1 MLLILL
7 YILVYNLSPFLV
19 IAQRPRQLFQP
30 SIFFK
35 MASSEGPSHFTVHVF
50 LNHDPMIARAL
61 LPDLFADFPE
71 SAWKLPPL
79 VEFPR
84 RPLEGP
90 DAVAAMSANP
100 RDVLGR
106 YVLSE
111 PVARGTTFLQLSGRV
126 EREFALLRK
135 HQGQFTIFPQHY
147 SEDCGYAPW
156 HDRPLPW
163 DATLADVCA
172 FDLDALETGAEMY
185 ETHAFVLQLVLE
197 TKAAALA
204 RVVGVLFLDE
214 EIGEPHRL
222 FRQLF
227 NRYDS
232 FWHCHGRQ
240 LQGSQLEVTLVD
252 WRRARAAHAYLAR
265 QRDTGR
271 LGPQNDELSRKTR
284 RVEEIRELKGR
295 VGLSPLDSMNLGIEL
310 NSNLL
315 PRVMQIEAN
324 EANGREQLRDLSVFV
339 TQWEDWIAH
348 GEFQNFD
355 IRILAEDE
363 AEARVASLF
372 RHKKQVIDKWRSSE
386 GRKQLHASIEDEY
399 YAARPWLTK
408 EDRERAERAR
418 LQGLKHAE
426 PRPSV
431 DTHTEP
437 APSLPSAEIQAH
449 SMRSADGKLIADRS
463 VFTVSS
469 GSLLW
474 GQILCL
480 YYAMSHPGFTEN
492 ADHAPPELEGGT
504 IVRHRFTYR
513 SAARNG
519 RWKVRRYSM
528 RARSDPDAPGRHVGW
543 ILYHEDV
550 DPMDTLARVR
560 ALDGT
565 GPGAVSNRNRHTDK
579 DVLYVGRYDW
589 STHFGKNL
597 EPEFQRWAEPV
608 IGPVP
613 DTGDPYDTPRCN
625 VRKDGYLLAIDE
637 AESGLDFV
645 AAYKRD
651 CDRASH
657 DEDDVRRA
665 QTIET
670 AFRKDGANFGAYVS
684 MPHTE
689 YELGWLVFSGER
701 HADHDA
707 DELVAIVYDGS
718 YEALESVYHSIEGE

>member
-7 YILVYNLSPFLV
+7 YILICDLSSFV
-19 IAQRPRQLFQP
+19 CIAPPPRQVSEPVYLP
-30 SIFFK
+30 VDSE
-35 MASSEGPSHFTVHVF
+35 MAASEGLSHFNVHVF

-61 LPDLFADFPE
+61 LPDLFTDFPE
-71 SAWKLPPL
+71 SVWKLPPL

-84 RPLEGP
+84 RPLEGR
-90 DAVAAMSANP
+90 DAVAAMRANP

-111 PVARGTTFLQLSGRV
+111 PVARGTTLLQLAEQV
-126 EREFALLRK
+126 EREFAVFRK
-135 HQGQFTIFPQHY
+135 HQGQFTIFPQEY
-147 SEDCGYAPW
+147 SEDRGYAPW

-163 DATLADVCA
+163 DATLADVRA
-172 FDLDALETGAEMY
+172 FDLDALETSAEIS
-185 ETHAFVLQLVLE
+185 ETHAPVLQLVLE

-232 FWHCHGRQ
+232 FWHCLGRRS
-240 LQGSQLEVTLVD
+240 QGSQLEVALVN
-252 WRRARAAHAYLAR
+252 WRRARSAQAYLAR
-265 QRDTGR
+265 QRERGR
-271 LGPQNDELSRKTR
+271 LGPQNDELLHKNR

-295 VGLSPLDSMNLGIEL
+295 GGLSPLDNMNLGIEL

-315 PRVMQIEAN
+315 PRIRQIEAN
-324 EANGREQLRDLSVFV
+324 EANGGEQLRDLSVFV

-355 IRILAEDE
+355 VRLLGQDE
-363 AEARVASLF
+363 AEARVASVL
-372 RHKKQVIDKWRSSE
+372 RHRTRVIDEWKSSE
-386 GRKQLHASIEDEY
+386 GRKKLQMSIEDEY

-408 EDRERAERAR
+408 EDRERAERDR
-418 LQGLKHAE
+418 IQGLKHVE
-426 PRPSV
+426 PRRPV
-431 DTHTEP
+431 EAHTEP
-437 APSLPSAEIQAH
+437 APSLPSAQIQAH
-449 SMRSADGKLIADRS
+449 SMRSANGKLIPDRS

-474 GQILCL
+474 GQVLCQ

-504 IVRHRFTYR
+504 IVQHRFTYR

-528 RARSDPDAPGRHVGW
+528 RAGSDPDAPERHVGW
-543 ILYHEDV
+543 ILYHEDA
-550 DPMDTLARVR
+550 DPMDALARVR

-579 DVLYVGRYDW
+579 VGCL
-589 STHFGKNL
+589 S
-597 EPEFQRWAEPV
+597 
-608 IGPVP
+608 
-613 DTGDPYDTPRCN
+613 
-625 VRKDGYLLAIDE
+625 
-637 AESGLDFV
+637 
-645 AAYKRD
+645 
-651 CDRASH
+651 
-657 DEDDVRRA
+657 
-665 QTIET
+665 
-670 AFRKDGANFGAYVS
+670 
-684 MPHTE
+684 
-689 YELGWLVFSGER
+689 
-701 HADHDA
+701 
-707 DELVAIVYDGS
+707 
-718 YEALESVYHSIEGE
+718 